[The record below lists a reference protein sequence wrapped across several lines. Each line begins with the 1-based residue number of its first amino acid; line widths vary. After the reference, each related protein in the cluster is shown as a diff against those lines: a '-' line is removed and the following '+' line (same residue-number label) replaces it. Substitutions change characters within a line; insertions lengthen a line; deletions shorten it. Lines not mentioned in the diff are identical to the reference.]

1 MALSLNFDPFP
12 VLHSDRL
19 VLRQL
24 EETDV
29 QALFAIRSNP
39 GVAQYLD
46 RPLAQSNP
54 EVLEFIQKI
63 NRQVKE
69 HEAIFWAIEL
79 KEQEGLVGSICFWN
93 IDEQK
98 CSAETGYELHPEYQ
112 GQGIMKE
119 ALAIV
124 LPFGFEIMHLQL
136 IEAFVH
142 PQNQS
147 SLALL
152 QKFQF
157 ERSAVQPED
166 AVVLYEL
173 LRSK

>member
-12 VLHSDRL
+12 VLRSNRL
-19 VLRQL
+19 VLRRL
-24 EETDV
+24 KETDI
-29 QALFAIRSNP
+29 QSLFAIRSNP

-46 RPLAQSNP
+46 RPLAKSKS

-63 NRQVKE
+63 HRQVKE
-69 HEAIFWAIEL
+69 HKAIFWAIEL

-119 ALAIV
+119 ALELIIH
-124 LPFGFEIMHLQL
+124 FGFETMCLQA
-136 IEAFVH
+136 IQAFVH

-152 QKFQF
+152 HKFQF
-157 ERSAVQPED
+157 EKSPIQPEE